1 MRPQRGNFHRVFQ
14 RGRFRVSG
22 SGRDCIGQVW
32 RETEIPDG
40 LWFKSGEVTTGGGLA
55 TSWVGAGRQRD
66 GKTLRTECEWWMP
79 STMGF

>member
-40 LWFKSGEVTTGGGLA
+40 LWFKSREVTTGGAWPQAGWGLD
-55 TSWVGAGRQRD
+55 GRET